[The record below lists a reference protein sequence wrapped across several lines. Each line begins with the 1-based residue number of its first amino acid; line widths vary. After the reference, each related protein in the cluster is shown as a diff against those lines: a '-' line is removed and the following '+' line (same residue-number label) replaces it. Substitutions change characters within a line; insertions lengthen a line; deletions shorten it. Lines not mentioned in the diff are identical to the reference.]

1 MDDNNAQKAHLSKIQ
16 LSGYKS
22 IKELDL
28 EMLPINILIGANGAG
43 KSNFISLFSLLRAL
57 SQGRFKDHVKENGG
71 ANSLLHFGAKN
82 TSKIIVDIDVSVNG
96 YHVELRH
103 DLFEDELIFEKEFC
117 RFNDYDYSKP
127 YYIKGKNGES
137 GLFEG
142 GAVSQ
147 SVRDYTRFY
156 LEKCQVYHFH
166 DTGRTAGF
174 KQSSPI
180 DATDYLYT
188 DAKNI
193 AAFLYRLKN
202 DSYES
207 YRNIVDAVRTVAPF
221 FHDFYLEPRG
231 EGDKQS
237 ILLKWTHRKSDEPFS
252 AQQLSD
258 GTARFIAMATLFLQP
273 PDTRPKTIILDEPE
287 LGLHPFALEVLA
299 DIIKSVS
306 KTDQVICSTQSAAF
320 ANHFEPENFIVVDQ
334 SEGVSTFSRPDKAE
348 FLAWLEDYK
357 MGDIWNK
364 NLIGGR
370 PAW

>member
-1 MDDNNAQKAHLSKIQ
+1 MNDNSTLEAHLSHIK

-28 EMLPINILIGANGAG
+28 DMRPINVLIGANGAG
-43 KSNFISLFSLLRAL
+43 KSNFISIFSLLRAL
-57 SQGRFKDHVKENGG
+57 SQGRFKNYVKENGG

-82 TSKIIVDIDVSVNG
+82 TSEILVDIDVSKGV
-96 YHVELRH
+96 YSTEFRH
-103 DLFEDELIFEKEFC
+103 DLFEDELIFGKEDC
-117 RFNDYDYSKP
+117 GLKNYPKRREL
-127 YYIKGKNGES
+127 KGKNGES

-142 GAVSQ
+142 EGLDHGIKKLILS
-147 SVRDYTRFY
+147 Y
-156 LEKCQVYHFH
+156 LNKCQVYHFH

-180 DATDYLYT
+180 DATDYLYP

-193 AAFLYRLKN
+193 ASFLYWLKKFR
-202 DSYES
+202 S
-207 YRNIVDAVRTVAPF
+207 RNYQNIIEAVRTVVPF

-231 EGDKQS
+231 EGSEQS

-258 GTARFIAMATLFLQP
+258 GTARFICMATLFLQP
-273 PDTRPKTIILDEPE
+273 SNTMPKTIILDEPE

-306 KTDQVICSTQSAAF
+306 KTNQVICSTQSVTF
-320 ANHFEPENFIVVDQ
+320 ANHFEPEDFIIVDLK
-334 SEGVSTFSRPDKAE
+334 EGVSTFERPDKDK
-348 FLAWLEDYK
+348 FLVWLEDYK